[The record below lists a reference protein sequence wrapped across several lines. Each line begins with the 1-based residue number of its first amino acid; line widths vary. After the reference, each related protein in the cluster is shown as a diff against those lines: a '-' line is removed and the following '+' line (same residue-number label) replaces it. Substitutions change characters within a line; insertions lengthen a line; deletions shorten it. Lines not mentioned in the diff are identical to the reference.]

1 MILGL
6 RNHHR
11 ILAFSFL
18 GIFLIVA
25 STGIALPG
33 DVSAQDDLS
42 FTLQRN
48 FGTALGNSITGVF
61 TLRSTGPDTIIGF
74 IVYFN
79 GISVYMVESNPIAWQ
94 FDTADYDGGATNI
107 TLFGWDAENETYV
120 AQKQMYF
127 LGNEISNIIIF
138 GVIALVA
145 VLFIAKYGPMIARR
159 AKKSSDTT

>member
-1 MILGL
+1 M
-6 RNHHR
+6 
-11 ILAFSFL
+11 
-18 GIFLIVA
+18 
-25 STGIALPG
+25 
-33 DVSAQDDLS
+33 DVSAQDELS

-48 FGTALGNSITGVF
+48 FGTAIGNSITGVF
-61 TLRSTGPDTIIGF
+61 TLRSSGPDTIIGF

-79 GISVYMVESNPIAWQ
+79 GDSVYMVESDSVAWQ
-94 FDTADYDGGATNI
+94 FDTADYDGGETNI
-107 TLFGWDAENETYV
+107 TLLGWDAEDETYV

-127 LGNEISNIIIF
+127 LGNEISNIIMF